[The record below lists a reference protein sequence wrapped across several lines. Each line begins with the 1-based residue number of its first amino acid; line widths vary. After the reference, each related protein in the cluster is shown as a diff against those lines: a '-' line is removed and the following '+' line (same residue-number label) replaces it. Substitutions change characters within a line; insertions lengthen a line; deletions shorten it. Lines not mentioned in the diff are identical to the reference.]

1 MNSSPLIEYILLAAS
16 ALFISVNPLAV
27 VPAFLSM
34 TEGDSPQTRARIAMV
49 ASLTAGAILVFFAV
63 AGTWILRW
71 FGLSLSAVQIAGS
84 IVLMIVALDMM
95 AARRAA
101 THETRDE
108 TTAGAERESIA
119 LMPLAVPMLADPAA
133 ISTTLIMLNKA
144 VTPGQKLAFYL
155 CLAAVMLATFIILRI
170 SVHGARRLS
179 PVALKMMGRL
189 MGLPLCAMSVQFTIN
204 ALRQMGVPL
213 QL

>member
-1 MNSSPLIEYILLAAS
+1 MNSSSLIEYILLAAS

-34 TEGDSPQTRARIAMV
+34 TEGDSPQMRARIALV

-71 FGLSLSAVQIAGS
+71 FGLSLPAIQIAGS
-84 IVLMIVALDMM
+84 IVLMNVALDMM
-95 AARRAA
+95 RARRAA

-108 TTAGAERESIA
+108 TAAGAERESIA
-119 LMPLAVPMLADPAA
+119 LMPLAVPMLADPGA

-144 VTPGQKLAFYL
+144 ATPGQKLAFYL

-189 MGLPLCAMSVQFTIN
+189 MGLLLCAMSVQFTIN